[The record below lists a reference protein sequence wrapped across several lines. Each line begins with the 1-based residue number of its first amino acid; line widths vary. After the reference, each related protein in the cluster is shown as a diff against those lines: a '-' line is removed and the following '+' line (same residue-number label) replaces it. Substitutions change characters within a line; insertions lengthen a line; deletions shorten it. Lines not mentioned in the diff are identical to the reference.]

1 MYMYIYIYIYIHT
14 YTMCISILYIHV
26 NTQGKAAAF
35 RGLWMYGAHAAC
47 AHAPGVACHFHPH
60 FNCPEQDSVL

>member
-1 MYMYIYIYIYIHT
+1 
-14 YTMCISILYIHV
+14 MCISILYIHV